1 MFNLRRQ
8 GTTIAEGLKILGNVT
23 ADGLVDVRGQI
34 EGEIECTALIV
45 SRKAIVRGTISA
57 ERVQVDGRVE
67 GPITSRDVILK
78 SGAYV
83 IGDICHETLVI
94 ESGAHFDGSS
104 KKSGSGL
111 AEFQTIL
118 ETDPVTQKEMSAPP
132 HKEGATD

>member
-1 MFNLRRQ
+1 MFNLRRH
-8 GTTIAEGLKILGNVT
+8 GTTIAEGLKILGHVT

-45 SRKAIVRGTISA
+45 SRKAIVRGTILA

-104 KKSGSGL
+104 KKSDSGL
-111 AEFQTIL
+111 AESRTTH
-118 ETDPVTQKEMSAPP
+118 ETGPGSQNEMPAPP
-132 HKEGATD
+132 HKQGAK

>member
-1 MFNLRRQ
+1 MFNLRRH
-8 GTTIAEGLKILGNVT
+8 GTTIAEGLKILGHVT
-23 ADGLVDVRGQI
+23 ADGLVDVRGEI

-45 SRKAIVRGTISA
+45 SQKAIVRGTILA

-83 IGDICHETLVI
+83 IGDISHDTLII

-104 KKSGSGL
+104 KKRDSGL
-111 AEFQTIL
+111 GESQSTL
-118 ETDPVTQKEMSAPP
+118 ETGPGSQNEMPAPP
-132 HKEGATD
+132 HKRESD

>member
-1 MFNLRRQ
+1 MFNLRRH
-8 GTTIAEGLKILGNVT
+8 GTTIAEGLKILGHVT

-45 SRKAIVRGTISA
+45 SRKAIVRGTILA

-78 SGAYV
+78 SGAFV

-104 KKSGSGL
+104 KKSVSGL
-111 AEFQTIL
+111 AEAQATL
-118 ETDPVTQKEMSAPP
+118 ETGPGSQNEMPPPP
-132 HKEGATD
+132 HKRGAT

>member
-1 MFNLRRQ
+1 MFNLRRH
-8 GTTIAEGLKILGNVT
+8 GTTIAEGLKILGHVT

-67 GPITSRDVILK
+67 GPITGRDVILK
-78 SGAYV
+78 SGAHV

-104 KKSGSGL
+104 KKSVSGL
-111 AEFQTIL
+111 GESQSTL
-118 ETDPVTQKEMSAPP
+118 ETGPGSPNEMPAPP
-132 HKEGATD
+132 HKRESD

>member
-8 GTTIAEGLKILGNVT
+8 GTTSAEGLKILGHVT

-45 SRKAIVRGTISA
+45 SRKAIVRGTILA
-57 ERVQVDGRVE
+57 DRVQVDGRVE

-104 KKSGSGL
+104 KKNVSGL
-111 AEFQTIL
+111 AETQTTL
-118 ETDPVTQKEMSAPP
+118 ETGPVSQNEMPTPA
-132 HKEGATD
+132 HKQESD